1 MRKLQIF
8 ILSFVLMGLGFQAN
22 AQEEEEKKE
31 QKVKPT
37 MAFHGRIQYDFE
49 FLSQKDGA
57 LDNLGNVVDYSMNGQ
72 EFRRVYLEAGG
83 TIYKNIKYK
92 AQLEFAGGKIG
103 YRDMYIKFTKLPG
116 IGGDLAFGSVAEA
129 TGLDMATSSKYITFF
144 ERAMLTSTQAFRW
157 NSGIHYSNFGILDGK
172 LGLQM
177 SYAFNG
183 KHSEGFK
190 MGEIGENGHFVARLT
205 SPVFQNKDENQVVH
219 LGVNYENRK
228 YRPKAANKTL
238 KFRVENHMGGKVEV
252 DFDALENQSDIGFE
266 LAANFGPVSFQGE
279 YEMASYNM
287 KDGDNTKTQTVGG
300 YYAAL
305 SYFLTGDHRG
315 YKKGAGSRV
324 KPYKN
329 FCIKDGEFGA
339 FELVARYSAMDFS
352 DFRTAENELKSVA
365 NITAGFNWYLNS
377 HARLMYNYVSGGFDQ
392 KDVNNLN
399 GHLVRLAIDF

>member
-1 MRKLQIF
+1 MRKINLF
-8 ILSFVLMGLGFQAN
+8 ILGFLFLGMGLQTII
-22 AQEEEEKKE
+22 AQEEEKKE

-49 FLSQKDGA
+49 FLKQKDGIA
-57 LDNLGNVVDYSMNGQ
+57 VGEDYEMNGQ

-83 TIYKNIKYK
+83 KIYKNIKYK
-92 AQLEFAGGKIG
+92 VQVELAGGEIA

-129 TGLDMATSSKYITFF
+129 TGLEMATSSKYITFF
-144 ERAMLTSTQAFRW
+144 ERAMMTNTQAFRW

-183 KHSEGFK
+183 KHSDGFK
-190 MGEIGENGHFVARLT
+190 TGAIGENGHFVARLT
-205 SPVFQNKDENQVVH
+205 SPVFQNKDKNQVIH
-219 LGVNYENRK
+219 IGVNYENRK
-228 YRPKAANKTL
+228 YSADPAEKKL
-238 KFRVENHMGGKVEV
+238 KFRVENHMGSKVSATFA
-252 DFDALENQSDIGFE
+252 DLENQSDIGFE
-266 LAANFGPVSFQGE
+266 FMANFGPLSFQSE
-279 YEMASYNM
+279 YEMANYTMN
-287 KDGDNTKTQTVGG
+287 DGTNTTTEKVGG
-300 YYAAL
+300 YYASL
-305 SYFLTGDHRG
+305 SYFLTGGHRG

-324 KPYKN
+324 KPYNN
-329 FCIKDGEFGA
+329 FCIKDGNFGA

-352 DFRTAENELKSVA
+352 DFRSAANELKSVA

-377 HARLMYNYVSGGFDQ
+377 HARIMYNYVTGSFDQ

-399 GHLVRLAIDF
+399 GHLIRLAIDF

>member
-1 MRKLQIF
+1 MRLLKIS
-8 ILSFVLMGLGFQAN
+8 ILSLLFVGFGFQTVN
-22 AQEEEEKKE
+22 AQEEERKE

-37 MAFHGRIQYDFE
+37 MAFHGRIQYDFN
-49 FLSQKDGA
+49 FLSQKDGIA
-57 LDNLGNVVDYSMNGQ
+57 AGEDYEVNGQ
-72 EFRRVYLEAGG
+72 EFRRVYFEAGG

-92 AQLEFAGGKIG
+92 AQIELAGGEVA

-116 IGGDLAFGSVAEA
+116 IGGDLAFGSMAEA
-129 TGLDMATSSKYITFF
+129 TGLDMDTSSKYITFL

-157 NSGIHYSNFGILDGK
+157 NSGIHYSNFGVLDGK
-172 LGLQM
+172 LGLQV

-183 KHSEGFK
+183 NHKGGFK
-190 MGEIGENGHFVARLT
+190 TGEIGENGHFVARLT
-205 SPVFQNKDENQVVH
+205 SPIFQNKEENQVIHV
-219 LGVNYENRK
+219 GVNYENRK
-228 YRPKAANKTL
+228 YTPEAAEKKL
-238 KFRVENHMGGKVEV
+238 KFRVENRMGYKVSTTFA
-252 DFDALENQSDIGFE
+252 DLENQSDIGFE
-266 LAANFGPVSFQGE
+266 VMANFGPISFQGE
-279 YEMASYNM
+279 YGMANYNM
-287 KDGDNTKTQTVGG
+287 KDGDNIKTETVGG
-300 YYAAL
+300 YYTSL

-329 FCIKDGEFGA
+329 FCIKDKEFGA

-352 DFRTAENELKSVA
+352 DFRTEETELKSVA

-377 HARLMYNYVSGGFDQ
+377 HTRIMYNYVTGSFDQ

>member
-1 MRKLQIF
+1 MRKINLL
-8 ILSFVLMGLGFQAN
+8 ILGFLFLGMGLQTIT
-22 AQEEEEKKE
+22 AQEEEKKE

-49 FLSQKDGA
+49 FLKQKDGI
-57 LDNLGNVVDYSMNGQ
+57 VVGEDYEMNGQ

-83 TIYKNIKYK
+83 KIYKNIKYK
-92 AQLEFAGGKIG
+92 VQIELAGGEIA

-144 ERAMLTSTQAFRW
+144 ERAMMTNTQAFRW

-183 KHSEGFK
+183 SHKDGFK
-190 MGEIGENGHFVARLT
+190 TGAIGENGHFVARLT
-205 SPVFQNKDENQVVH
+205 SPVFENKDKNQVIH

-228 YRPKAANKTL
+228 YTADPDDKEL
-238 KFRVENHMGGKVEV
+238 KFRVENHMGDSVSTTFS
-252 DFDALENQSDIGFE
+252 DLENQSDIGFE
-266 LAANFGPVSFQGE
+266 LMANFGPLSFQSE
-279 YEMASYNM
+279 YEMVNYTMN
-287 KDGDNTKTQTVGG
+287 DGSNTTTEKVGG

-305 SYFLTGDHRG
+305 SYFLTGGHRG

-324 KPYKN
+324 KPYNN
-329 FCIKDGEFGA
+329 FCIKDGNFGA

-352 DFRTAENELKSVA
+352 DFRSADNELKSVA

-377 HARLMYNYVSGGFDQ
+377 HARIMYNYVTGSFDK